1 MLALG
6 SPEGLSASARK
17 GVASS
22 PTPGALAA
30 AWRSEADTIL
40 SAFLWQKPQGPTQV
54 CLKPEALGSPRSP
67 KVTRQVEGSVAAPG

>member
-22 PTPGALAA
+22 PTPGALA
-30 AWRSEADTIL
+30 
-40 SAFLWQKPQGPTQV
+40 GCMGV
-54 CLKPEALGSPRSP
+54 
-67 KVTRQVEGSVAAPG
+67 